1 MQPAPETERRRHQL
15 VIRAVIGHFVDP
27 SASVSKDFQLTI
39 LETTDGRTLT
49 GFVVGESDN
58 AISLQSF
65 NEKIALPAAEIR
77 LRQTSP
83 VSMMPEGLLLT
94 LQPDEIRDLIAYLS
108 HSSQVPLPN

>member
-1 MQPAPETERRRHQL
+1 
-15 VIRAVIGHFVDP
+15 
-27 SASVSKDFQLTI
+27 
-39 LETTDGRTLT
+39 ETTDGRTLT

-77 LRQTSP
+77 SRQTSP